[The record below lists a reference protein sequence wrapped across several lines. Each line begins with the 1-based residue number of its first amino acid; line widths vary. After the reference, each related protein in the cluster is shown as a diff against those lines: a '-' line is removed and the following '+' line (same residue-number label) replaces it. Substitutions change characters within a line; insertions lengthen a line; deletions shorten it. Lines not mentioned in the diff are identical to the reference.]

1 MRFGTI
7 CVLAFSL
14 AVATPTVEAVEQ
26 TVNTICPVTGKRV
39 DSAIPGIIV
48 TVGKGERS
56 QRLVIGVADA
66 DAASKV
72 KSNPNAYVTAA
83 KANKKAE

>member
-1 MRFGTI
+1 MRYMAI

-14 AVATPTVEAVEQ
+14 AVVIPIADAVEQ

-66 DAASKV
+66 DAAAKV
-72 KSNPNAYVTAA
+72 KNNPNAYVTAA

>member
-1 MRFGTI
+1 MRYAAI
-7 CVLAFSL
+7 VLLTLSL
-14 AVATPTVEAVEQ
+14 WVSVPAIYAADQ
-26 TVNTICPVTGKRV
+26 AVNTICPVTGKKI

-48 TVGKGERS
+48 TLGKGEKS

-66 DAASKV
+66 DAAAKV
-72 KSNPNAYVTAA
+72 KSNPNAYVSAA